1 MNVWIVIFAVIN
13 IVLFLHTSYYVVFT
27 IYGLFRRTK
36 KYADTDQRKH
46 FAAVIAARNEE
57 LVIGNLVESLKAA
70 DYPPELLDIY
80 VFLTNCT
87 DKTGEIAGEHG
98 ANVVECKIEAHSKG
112 DVLRYVFNE
121 FFKGKSEIEA
131 YAVFDADNVVDAELF
146 NEMNK
151 ALSEGCPVVQ
161 GMRRGKNMSRKWIS
175 ASYEIFYAMQNVF
188 YNHPRSS
195 AGLTA
200 VISGTGWVADKAF
213 IDRIGY
219 DMNTITEDYEMN
231 NKLALCDERIA
242 YCRDAIVFDEFTEK
256 LSVSVTQRIRWTVGL
271 YQSIRKYEGKLIK
284 KALRFGHGSWLCFDV
299 AHMNL
304 LLVVMLISSVVLP
317 VSYFVF
323 KLPISFAM
331 YLLLMLAGFWITIS
345 LCAAV
350 AVLKS
355 GIGLKENMKGV
366 LAFPLFMITWVPILA
381 YCLFKRDVEW
391 KPIKHD
397 MVISIEEREGA
408 E

>member
-1 MNVWIVIFAVIN
+1 
-13 IVLFLHTSYYVVFT
+13 
-27 IYGLFRRTK
+27 
-36 KYADTDQRKH
+36 
-46 FAAVIAARNEE
+46 
-57 LVIGNLVESLKAA
+57 
-70 DYPPELLDIY
+70 
-80 VFLTNCT
+80 
-87 DKTGEIAGEHG
+87 
-98 ANVVECKIEAHSKG
+98 
-112 DVLRYVFNE
+112 
-121 FFKGKSEIEA
+121 
-131 YAVFDADNVVDAELF
+131 
-146 NEMNK
+146 
-151 ALSEGCPVVQ
+151 
-161 GMRRGKNMSRKWIS
+161 
-175 ASYEIFYAMQNVF
+175 
-188 YNHPRSS
+188 
-195 AGLTA
+195 
-200 VISGTGWVADKAF
+200 
-213 IDRIGY
+213 
-219 DMNTITEDYEMN
+219 
-231 NKLALCDERIA
+231 
-242 YCRDAIVFDEFTEK
+242 
-256 LSVSVTQRIRWTVGL
+256 
-271 YQSIRKYEGKLIK
+271 
-284 KALRFGHGSWLCFDV
+284 
-299 AHMNL
+299 MNL

>member
-80 VFLTNCT
+80 VFLNNCT

-175 ASYEIFYAMQNVF
+175 ASYEIFCYAERLLQSPEKF
-188 YNHPRSS
+188 GGPY
-195 AGLTA
+195 G
-200 VISGTGWVADKAF
+200 
-213 IDRIGY
+213 GY
-219 DMNTITEDYEMN
+219 
-231 NKLALCDERIA
+231 
-242 YCRDAIVFDEFTEK
+242 
-256 LSVSVTQRIRWTVGL
+256 
-271 YQSIRKYEGKLIK
+271 
-284 KALRFGHGSWLCFDV
+284 
-299 AHMNL
+299 
-304 LLVVMLISSVVLP
+304 
-317 VSYFVF
+317 
-323 KLPISFAM
+323 
-331 YLLLMLAGFWITIS
+331 
-345 LCAAV
+345 
-350 AVLKS
+350 
-355 GIGLKENMKGV
+355 
-366 LAFPLFMITWVPILA
+366 
-381 YCLFKRDVEW
+381 
-391 KPIKHD
+391 
-397 MVISIEEREGA
+397 
-408 E
+408 